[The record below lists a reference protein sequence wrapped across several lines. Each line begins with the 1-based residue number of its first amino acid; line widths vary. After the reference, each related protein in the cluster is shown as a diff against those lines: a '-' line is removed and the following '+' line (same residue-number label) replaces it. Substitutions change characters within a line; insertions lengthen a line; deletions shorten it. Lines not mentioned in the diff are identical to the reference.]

1 MKAKQKPGVVFQPHV
16 HHRLQRGI
24 DKLVNAIRP
33 TLGPLACGVAIDPLN
48 DAETLPEFL
57 DDGGLIARRIIELP
71 NRGEDMGA
79 MLLRGMLLRQYE
91 RVGDGTATAAV
102 LFKAIFDAGLR
113 YIAAGGNSMQLRRY
127 LESLTPCILDE
138 LDRMVFRLEG
148 ETALTRMAMS
158 VCHDEA
164 LASIMGEAFDLI
176 GEFGRLDVREGYGRG
191 LTREYVEGT
200 YFHTGL
206 LSRTN
211 LPEDSTQKLIY
222 ENPSV
227 FLSDF
232 DIDDHR
238 ELFPILQAANVS
250 STESLVI
257 IVRSLSEKA
266 IALLTAHNKMDK
278 FKVAAVKL
286 PGLNA
291 DDRMAAV
298 DDLSRLT
305 GAKPYLTVVGN
316 RLESMTASDFGTAR
330 RLWADMRSFGLVGG
344 GGNPAKLREHIRILK
359 TRYHNLPDKDDRK
372 KLQERIGN
380 LLGGAITVYVGGFT
394 EPDIKNRKSIAD
406 RTGLALRSAIQEGV
420 VPGGGIALLN
430 CREMLQ
436 QQRAYITDTDHRAAY
451 NILIE
456 AFAAPARSIFQ
467 NAGYDSSEVMAQLIH
482 ECADVGFDVIGK
494 RVVNMREAGILDSAT
509 TLKASVRNAI
519 STAAMALTIDSLV
532 HLSNPEMVGKPP

>member
-1 MKAKQKPGVVFQPHV
+1 MKAKQKPGVIFQPHV
-16 HHRLQRGI
+16 HYHLQRGI

-71 NRGEDMGA
+71 NRDEDMGA

-91 RVGDGTATAAV
+91 RIGDGTATAAV

-113 YIAAGGNSMQLRRY
+113 YIAAGGNAMQLRRQ
-127 LESLTPCILDE
+127 LEALTPCVLDE
-138 LDRMVFRLEG
+138 IDRMIVQLDG
-148 ETALTRMAMS
+148 ETALARMAMS

-164 LASIMGEAFDLI
+164 LSAIMGEAFDLI

-206 LSRTN
+206 LSRTSF
-211 LPEDSTQKLIY
+211 PEDSPQKLTY
-222 ENPSV
+222 ENPSI

-232 DIDDHR
+232 DITDHQ
-238 ELFPILQAANVS
+238 ELFPILQAANTANV
-250 STESLVI
+250 ESLVI

-266 IALLTAHNKMDK
+266 VSLLVAHNKMDK
-278 FKVAAVKL
+278 FKIAAIKL

-291 DDRMAAV
+291 DDRVATI

-305 GAKPYLTVVGN
+305 GAKAYLTVLGN
-316 RLESMTASDFGTAR
+316 RLESMTASDFGCAR
-330 RLWADMRSFGLVGG
+330 RIWADMRSFGLVGG
-344 GGNPAKLREHIRILK
+344 GGDPAKLRDHFRVLK
-359 TRYHNLPDKDDRK
+359 SRYHNLPDKDDRK

-380 LLGGAITVYVGGFT
+380 LLGGGITVWVGGFT
-394 EPDIKNRKSIAD
+394 EPDIKNRKSVAE
-406 RTGLALRSAIQEGV
+406 RTALALRSAIQEGV

-430 CREMLQ
+430 CREVLEK
-436 QQRAYITDTDHRAAY
+436 QRTYITDTDTKAAY
-451 NILIE
+451 NILID
-456 AFAAPARSIFQ
+456 AFTAPARAIFQ
-467 NAGYDSSEVMAQLIH
+467 NAGYDASEVMAQLYY
-482 ECADVGFDVIGK
+482 ECADVGFDVMTN

-532 HLSNPEMVGKPP
+532 HLSKPEMIGKPQ